1 VSLVLLLLLGCPKPQ
16 VPPPALVAA
25 DAEAAQS
32 RQPAGGVVSG
42 AWVDR
47 RYPWGVRVPAGWE
60 ALPGMEGDNPRVT
73 LIHRETRARLE
84 VSVRDDGV
92 LGPLPRRGCDWG
104 FVSQGGY
111 RAVPGGH
118 AVVAATCSP
127 AEPAEARVLGYFLTS
142 RGLAWD
148 LELVTPPG
156 DLLEAKR
163 QADLLLGTFR
173 IQETTPERL

>member
-1 VSLVLLLLLGCPKPQ
+1 MSLLLLVLLGCPKPH
-16 VPPPALVAA
+16 VPPPDLVAA
-25 DAEAAQS
+25 DTEAAQS
-32 RQPAGGVVSG
+32 RQPTGGVVAG

-60 ALPGMEGDNPRVT
+60 ALPGVEGDNPRVT

-84 VSVRDDGV
+84 VSVREDGV

-104 FVSQGGY
+104 FVSEGGY
-111 RAVPGGH
+111 RALPGGH

-127 AEPAEARVLGYFLTS
+127 ADPAEARVLGYFLTS
-142 RGLAWD
+142 RGLGWD

-156 DLLEAKR
+156 HLLEAKR
-163 QADLLLGTFR
+163 QTDLLLGTFR
-173 IQETTPERL
+173 IQDTTPESP